1 MQIQN
6 RNSNIELLRIF
17 SMFIIVLYH
26 CVLYCDGGGHRFFSL
41 APNNILNNVWG
52 RMLFSFGGLGV
63 NIFVLISGY
72 CLIKNETYTVSLTK
86 LMKFY
91 GHVLFYSA
99 VITVPYLI
107 LTKNSISLSE
117 LATILFP
124 ISNETWWFASAYF
137 ILLILHPFINRFLL
151 SINQKEYQYYLLI
164 IFTLASLLPFYSYF
178 ADVLSW
184 FVCLYSLSAY
194 VKLYGKDHKFI
205 QSRHYLLIATISLVF
220 ILVSSYIID
229 RIPAISSK
237 NIYFYGKRGIPMLLL
252 SFSIFMYFLTR
263 RQFHSKWINI
273 IGLSTFGVYLISDH
287 ALIRDYLWKNLLG
300 SITNLSSPLFILY
313 SFLFVVSVF
322 ICCSFIDIIRH
333 YTLERYYMKLICA
346 LSQKTQTIRAKLFS
360 SIKRLFFSI

>member
-1 MQIQN
+1 
-6 RNSNIELLRIF
+6 
-17 SMFIIVLYH
+17 
-26 CVLYCDGGGHRFFSL
+26 
-41 APNNILNNVWG
+41 
-52 RMLFSFGGLGV
+52 MLSSFGGLGV

-91 GHVLFYSA
+91 GQVLFYSA
-99 VITVPYLI
+99 AITVPYLI

-229 RIPAISSK
+229 IIPAISSK
-237 NIYFYGKRGIPMLLL
+237 NIYFYGKRQIPMLLL
-252 SFSIFMYFLTR
+252 SFSIFMSFLTM

-287 ALIRDYLWKNLLG
+287 PLIRDILWKNMF
-300 SITNLSSPLFILY
+300 SIITSVDSPVFIVY
-313 SFLFVVSVF
+313 SLLFVATVF
-322 ICCSFIDIIRH
+322 VCCSLIDILRH
-333 YTLERYYMKLICA
+333 YTFERYYMKHIYSLSKKTPTVKAKISCLI
-346 LSQKTQTIRAKLFS
+346 R
-360 SIKRLFFSI
+360 RLFVCK